1 MSEQTNLNDE
11 ELRRYARHISL
22 PSFGMEGQERLKE
35 SSVLCIGAGGLGS
48 PSTMYLAAAGVGR
61 IGLVDMDEVD
71 ASNIQRQLLHG
82 TDDIGRKKIESA
94 KDTIHNINP
103 NVQLDVYGDAFS
115 PDNSI
120 TIAQG
125 YDIIIDGTD
134 NFPTRYLVNDACVL
148 LNIPNVYGSIYR
160 FDGQISVFNC
170 DDGPCY
176 RCLYPSPP
184 PPGLVPSCAEGG
196 VLGVLPGIIG
206 TLQANEALKIILGIG
221 DLMVNRFLLFDAL
234 AMEFNELKIKKND
247 DCVVC
252 GNNPT
257 ITELIDYKQFCGIES
272 VDVKVDYSEIDVAEL
287 DKILQNGSAPTVIDV
302 REDFELEISKMDGAI
317 HIPMN
322 DLPKRLDELNAETD
336 YVIMCRTGARSAQ
349 ICEFL
354 ANQNFKSV
362 TNLSGGIN
370 EWAKKI
376 DSSLPVY

>member
-48 PSTMYLAAAGVGR
+48 PSTMYLAAAGIGR

-134 NFPTRYLVNDACVL
+134 NFPARYLVNDVAKIL
-148 LNIPNVYGSIYR
+148 RIPNVYGTVFR
-160 FDGQISVFNC
+160 FEGQVSVFAPHL
-170 DDGPCY
+170 DGPCY
-176 RCLYPSPP
+176 RCLFPDPP
-184 PPGLVPSCAEGG
+184 APGAVP
-196 VLGVLPGIIG
+196 
-206 TLQANEALKIILGIG
+206 
-221 DLMVNRFLLFDAL
+221 D
-234 AMEFNELKIKKND
+234 
-247 DCVVC
+247 
-252 GNNPT
+252 
-257 ITELIDYKQFCGIES
+257 
-272 VDVKVDYSEIDVAEL
+272 
-287 DKILQNGSAPTVIDV
+287 
-302 REDFELEISKMDGAI
+302 
-317 HIPMN
+317 
-322 DLPKRLDELNAETD
+322 
-336 YVIMCRTGARSAQ
+336 
-349 ICEFL
+349 
-354 ANQNFKSV
+354 
-362 TNLSGGIN
+362 
-370 EWAKKI
+370 
-376 DSSLPVY
+376 

>member
-134 NFPTRYLVNDACVL
+134 NFPARYLVNDVAKIL
-148 LNIPNVYGSIYR
+148 RIPNVYGSVFR
-160 FDGQISVFNC
+160 FEGQVSVFAPHL
-170 DDGPCY
+170 DGPCY
-176 RCLYPSPP
+176 RCLFPDPP
-184 PPGLVPSCAEGG
+184 APGAVP
-196 VLGVLPGIIG
+196 
-206 TLQANEALKIILGIG
+206 
-221 DLMVNRFLLFDAL
+221 D
-234 AMEFNELKIKKND
+234 
-247 DCVVC
+247 
-252 GNNPT
+252 
-257 ITELIDYKQFCGIES
+257 
-272 VDVKVDYSEIDVAEL
+272 
-287 DKILQNGSAPTVIDV
+287 
-302 REDFELEISKMDGAI
+302 
-317 HIPMN
+317 
-322 DLPKRLDELNAETD
+322 
-336 YVIMCRTGARSAQ
+336 
-349 ICEFL
+349 
-354 ANQNFKSV
+354 
-362 TNLSGGIN
+362 
-370 EWAKKI
+370 
-376 DSSLPVY
+376 

>member
-82 TDDIGRKKIESA
+82 TDGIGRKKIESA

-134 NFPTRYLVNDACVL
+134 NFPARYLVNDVAKIL
-148 LNIPNVYGSIYR
+148 RIPNVYGSVFR
-160 FDGQISVFNC
+160 FEGQVSVFAPHL
-170 DDGPCY
+170 DGPCY
-176 RCLYPSPP
+176 RCLFPDPP
-184 PPGLVPSCAEGG
+184 APGAVP
-196 VLGVLPGIIG
+196 
-206 TLQANEALKIILGIG
+206 
-221 DLMVNRFLLFDAL
+221 D
-234 AMEFNELKIKKND
+234 
-247 DCVVC
+247 
-252 GNNPT
+252 
-257 ITELIDYKQFCGIES
+257 
-272 VDVKVDYSEIDVAEL
+272 
-287 DKILQNGSAPTVIDV
+287 
-302 REDFELEISKMDGAI
+302 
-317 HIPMN
+317 
-322 DLPKRLDELNAETD
+322 
-336 YVIMCRTGARSAQ
+336 
-349 ICEFL
+349 
-354 ANQNFKSV
+354 
-362 TNLSGGIN
+362 
-370 EWAKKI
+370 
-376 DSSLPVY
+376 

>member
-71 ASNIQRQLLHG
+71 ASNIQRQLHPG

-134 NFPTRYLVNDACVL
+134 NFPARYLVNDVAKIL
-148 LNIPNVYGSIYR
+148 RIPNVYGSVFR
-160 FDGQISVFNC
+160 FEGQVSVFAPHL
-170 DDGPCY
+170 DGPCY
-176 RCLYPSPP
+176 RCLFPDPP
-184 PPGLVPSCAEGG
+184 APGAVP
-196 VLGVLPGIIG
+196 
-206 TLQANEALKIILGIG
+206 
-221 DLMVNRFLLFDAL
+221 D
-234 AMEFNELKIKKND
+234 
-247 DCVVC
+247 
-252 GNNPT
+252 
-257 ITELIDYKQFCGIES
+257 
-272 VDVKVDYSEIDVAEL
+272 
-287 DKILQNGSAPTVIDV
+287 
-302 REDFELEISKMDGAI
+302 
-317 HIPMN
+317 
-322 DLPKRLDELNAETD
+322 
-336 YVIMCRTGARSAQ
+336 
-349 ICEFL
+349 
-354 ANQNFKSV
+354 
-362 TNLSGGIN
+362 
-370 EWAKKI
+370 
-376 DSSLPVY
+376 

>member
-48 PSTMYLAAAGVGR
+48 PSTMYLAAAGIGR

-134 NFPTRYLVNDACVL
+134 NFPARYLVNDVAKIL
-148 LNIPNVYGSIYR
+148 RIPNVYGSVFR
-160 FDGQISVFNC
+160 FEGQVSVFAPHL
-170 DDGPCY
+170 DGPCY
-176 RCLYPSPP
+176 RCLFPDPP
-184 PPGLVPSCAEGG
+184 APGAVP
-196 VLGVLPGIIG
+196 
-206 TLQANEALKIILGIG
+206 
-221 DLMVNRFLLFDAL
+221 D
-234 AMEFNELKIKKND
+234 
-247 DCVVC
+247 
-252 GNNPT
+252 
-257 ITELIDYKQFCGIES
+257 
-272 VDVKVDYSEIDVAEL
+272 
-287 DKILQNGSAPTVIDV
+287 
-302 REDFELEISKMDGAI
+302 
-317 HIPMN
+317 
-322 DLPKRLDELNAETD
+322 
-336 YVIMCRTGARSAQ
+336 
-349 ICEFL
+349 
-354 ANQNFKSV
+354 
-362 TNLSGGIN
+362 
-370 EWAKKI
+370 
-376 DSSLPVY
+376 

>member
-48 PSTMYLAAAGVGR
+48 PSTMYLAAAGVGH

-134 NFPTRYLVNDACVL
+134 NFPARYLVNDVAKIL
-148 LNIPNVYGSIYR
+148 RIPNVYGSVFR
-160 FDGQISVFNC
+160 FEGQVSVFAPHL
-170 DDGPCY
+170 DGPCY
-176 RCLYPSPP
+176 RCLFPDPP
-184 PPGLVPSCAEGG
+184 APGAVP
-196 VLGVLPGIIG
+196 
-206 TLQANEALKIILGIG
+206 
-221 DLMVNRFLLFDAL
+221 D
-234 AMEFNELKIKKND
+234 
-247 DCVVC
+247 
-252 GNNPT
+252 
-257 ITELIDYKQFCGIES
+257 
-272 VDVKVDYSEIDVAEL
+272 
-287 DKILQNGSAPTVIDV
+287 
-302 REDFELEISKMDGAI
+302 
-317 HIPMN
+317 
-322 DLPKRLDELNAETD
+322 
-336 YVIMCRTGARSAQ
+336 
-349 ICEFL
+349 
-354 ANQNFKSV
+354 
-362 TNLSGGIN
+362 
-370 EWAKKI
+370 
-376 DSSLPVY
+376 

>member
-120 TIAQG
+120 TIAQD

-134 NFPTRYLVNDACVL
+134 NFPARYLVNDVAKIL
-148 LNIPNVYGSIYR
+148 RIPNVYGSVFR
-160 FDGQISVFNC
+160 FEGQVSVFAPHL
-170 DDGPCY
+170 DGPCY
-176 RCLYPSPP
+176 RCLFPDPP
-184 PPGLVPSCAEGG
+184 APGAVP
-196 VLGVLPGIIG
+196 
-206 TLQANEALKIILGIG
+206 
-221 DLMVNRFLLFDAL
+221 D
-234 AMEFNELKIKKND
+234 
-247 DCVVC
+247 
-252 GNNPT
+252 
-257 ITELIDYKQFCGIES
+257 
-272 VDVKVDYSEIDVAEL
+272 
-287 DKILQNGSAPTVIDV
+287 
-302 REDFELEISKMDGAI
+302 
-317 HIPMN
+317 
-322 DLPKRLDELNAETD
+322 
-336 YVIMCRTGARSAQ
+336 
-349 ICEFL
+349 
-354 ANQNFKSV
+354 
-362 TNLSGGIN
+362 
-370 EWAKKI
+370 
-376 DSSLPVY
+376 

>member
-103 NVQLDVYGDAFS
+103 NVQIDVYGDAFS

-134 NFPTRYLVNDACVL
+134 NFPARYLVNDVAKIL
-148 LNIPNVYGSIYR
+148 RIPNVYGSVFR
-160 FDGQISVFNC
+160 FEGQVSVFAPHL
-170 DDGPCY
+170 DGPCY
-176 RCLYPSPP
+176 RCLFPDPP
-184 PPGLVPSCAEGG
+184 APGAVP
-196 VLGVLPGIIG
+196 
-206 TLQANEALKIILGIG
+206 
-221 DLMVNRFLLFDAL
+221 D
-234 AMEFNELKIKKND
+234 
-247 DCVVC
+247 
-252 GNNPT
+252 
-257 ITELIDYKQFCGIES
+257 
-272 VDVKVDYSEIDVAEL
+272 
-287 DKILQNGSAPTVIDV
+287 
-302 REDFELEISKMDGAI
+302 
-317 HIPMN
+317 
-322 DLPKRLDELNAETD
+322 
-336 YVIMCRTGARSAQ
+336 
-349 ICEFL
+349 
-354 ANQNFKSV
+354 
-362 TNLSGGIN
+362 
-370 EWAKKI
+370 
-376 DSSLPVY
+376 